1 MSYSTLTP
9 EETPEEPNGRARSTV
24 IQFPQPESRRKA
36 IVSSEADGKPG
47 DFSNDLTAAPTGT
60 DTPRE
65 DVSLGS
71 TPDSSSGS
79 GEDASG
85 QGESGPLLD
94 ASGLPVEKF
103 WNLPNTVT
111 MLRVGVIPIL
121 VFLPWTQ
128 GVQGSKFMAYA
139 FIIAALTDWLD
150 GYLARRNDGKHI
162 TRIGKLLDPLADKMI
177 VSTALVMLLAIGR
190 IPLWASAMVVVII
203 GRELAVTGLRGIAS
217 THGMVVAAAGPGKL
231 KTVAQTSAIA
241 ALLFHYETWGLPA
254 HNIGMTLLAIATAL
268 TLWSGYLYFAEYFG
282 GTRQSPKSQE
292 QN

>member
-1 MSYSTLTP
+1 MSYSTL
-9 EETPEEPNGRARSTV
+9 TPEEPNGRARSTV
-24 IQFPQPESRRKA
+24 IQFSQPESRRKVS
-36 IVSSEADGKPG
+36 VSSEADGKPG
-47 DFSNDLTAAPTGT
+47 DFSSDLTTVPADT
-60 DTPRE
+60 DASRGN
-65 DVSLGS
+65 V
-71 TPDSSSGS
+71 SSGS
-79 GEDASG
+79 GPDSSLDCGEDSSG
-85 QGESGPLLD
+85 QGETGPLLD

-111 MLRVGVIPIL
+111 MLRVGVVPIL
-121 VFLPWTQ
+121 IFLPWAQ
-128 GVQGSKFMAYA
+128 GLQGSKFMAYA
-139 FIIAALTDWLD
+139 FIVAALTDWLD
-150 GYLARRNDGKHI
+150 GYLARRNDGKHV
-162 TRIGKLLDPLADKMI
+162 TRIGKLLDPLADKLI

-217 THGMVVAAAGPGKL
+217 SHGMVVAAAGPGKL

-282 GTRQSPKSQE
+282 GTRQSQESQG